1 MKNYERPEIVATF
14 SVEELAQEAAVCV
27 VYTEVNLQL
36 Q

>member
-27 VYTEVNLQL
+27 VYKQPPPA
-36 Q
+36 